1 MSEEDAIDSY
11 WKGIV
16 ELFWKLR
23 NRSTTVERKI
33 LRSFGMTENYSEH
46 LNRNV
51 QLASSPNNPRVKLHS
66 KMERNQIQQR

>member
-33 LRSFGMTENYSEH
+33 LRSFGID
-46 LNRNV
+46 R
-51 QLASSPNNPRVKLHS
+51 KLLRTPEQ
-66 KMERNQIQQR
+66 ERTVG

>member
-1 MSEEDAIDSY
+1 MSEEEAIDSY

-51 QLASSPNNPRVKLHS
+51 QSARNNPRVKLHT